1 MKTLTREIQQQM
13 TPSEALQRLAEGNQ
27 RFRQRSP
34 AKVDL
39 MSQVMETA
47 RNQFPFAAILGCI
60 DSRASAELVFD
71 QGIGDIFNVRVA
83 GNIVNEDILG
93 SLEFACKVVGS
104 KLILVMGHTDCGAVT
119 AACNHVEM
127 GKLTSLLSKILPAVN
142 SVKGASL
149 EINRVAEENV
159 KLSMERI
166 RKESPILA
174 DMEKKGQILIKGAM
188 YDVSSGKV
196 NFLD

>member
-1 MKTLTREIQQQM
+1 MKVITREIQQQM
-13 TPSEALQRLAEGNQ
+13 TPVEALERLAEGNQ

-34 AKVDL
+34 AEVDL
-39 MSQVMETA
+39 MSQIMETA
-47 RNQFPFAAILGCI
+47 TNQFPFAAILGCI
-60 DSRASAELVFD
+60 DSRAPAELVFD

-119 AACNHVEM
+119 AACNQVEM
-127 GKLTSLLSKILPAVN
+127 GKLTSLLSKILPAIESFKEAPLNVD
-142 SVKGASL
+142 
-149 EINRVAEENV
+149 RVAEENV

-188 YDVSSGKV
+188 YDVSSGRV